1 MKRPAVVQIEVFENV
16 LHRRIN
22 TRFDAD
28 INKAHQ
34 FLFYDPLIAFLLFL
48 LIGAV
53 YSHFFTSLVMWIL

>member
-28 INKAHQ
+28 IHKAHQ
-34 FLFYDPLIAFLLFL
+34 FLFYGVLIAFLLFL

-53 YSHFFTSLVMWIL
+53 NSHFFTSLVM